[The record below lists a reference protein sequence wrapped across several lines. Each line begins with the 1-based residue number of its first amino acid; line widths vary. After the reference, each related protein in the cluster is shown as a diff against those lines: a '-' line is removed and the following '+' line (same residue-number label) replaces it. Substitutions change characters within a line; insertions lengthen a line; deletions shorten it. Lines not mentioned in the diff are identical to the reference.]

1 MQETR
6 VKPHP
11 LKTARTLVLGVALC
25 AAVGLGCF
33 FAGRRS
39 VGEEEKPVRLDAVVL
54 EARLTE
60 ISELAVVDYH
70 YTNMVQFEN
79 SSDFY
84 GVRLPFT
91 TKGFILTYDGEIKA
105 GVDLRD
111 TGVAVGENA
120 VTVRLPEAKILSH
133 EIDENSL
140 EIFDEKTS
148 IFNPF
153 TVEDFTA
160 FQAAQKA
167 AMEEKAVESGLL
179 EAAAERARRD
189 VALLLRSLLPEEYSL
204 TVR

>member
-6 VKPHP
+6 EKRHP
-11 LKTARTLVLGVALC
+11 LKTVRTLVLGVALC

-33 FAGRRS
+33 FAGRS
-39 VGEEEKPVRLDAVVL
+39 SAGEHEENTRLDAVML

-70 YTNMVQFEN
+70 YTNMAQFEN

-91 TKGFILTYDGEIKA
+91 TKRFILTYDGEIKA

-111 TGVAVGENA
+111 AGVAVGENA

-133 EIDENSL
+133 EIDEDTVQ
-140 EIFDEKTS
+140 IFDEKTS

-160 FQAAQKA
+160 FQAAQKD

-189 VALLLRSLLPEEYSL
+189 AGLLLRSLLPEEYSL